1 MSLDNLI
8 RNTREGLPVSPQD
21 AARHQKRIKAHK
33 FFDMTQELK
42 ADGTLGGKKLSNKER
57 IRGFKAARGGADSV
71 DWKKFV
77 NEVETRKE
85 EASVGKSMKMLPGS
99 SDMGGVLETISADV
113 KTIIGI
119 IDART
124 DAEKAAADE
133 LKQEDEK
140 DKRKKKEE
148 DKEKGAKG
156 MKVPGFIKKAAE
168 PITNIWAEIV
178 KTFAILLAGW
188 GIDKIFKW
196 LRNPKNKKAVEELK
210 EFITVAAPAIIKGIL
225 ALVALDIGLKVAR
238 FAAMLAKGS
247 LTLLGGLKNLTV
259 TLVNWAIANP
269 QVALGIGLGALL
281 IGGGIAAHNRLKE
294 NRQAFDEQDDDSTL
308 TVEEFSEQED
318 KSKVDIK
325 PSQAYSEVGT
335 FPGMMNFNT
344 GGTVPG
350 SGNKDTVPAMLT
362 PGEFVMSKG
371 AVQKW
376 GASTLAGMNAAGGG
390 TNKPT
395 MGRYR
400 TGGMASDDAAG
411 MDMDAMVNLMMN
423 DMKLHYGITN
433 TKAPNYLMQQQLNAE
448 NNAKLP
454 LGLKMTEDGQNID
467 LGRFAGDKVKMMT
480 EMATDPKY
488 ADRLKE
494 FGKQF
499 GYDNLDASQFKEIA
513 DQEAHNLKVSIN
525 KFIPGTESHALH
537 QLSQSINQSV
547 KFNGGGL
554 VPFPIQKFKGGG
566 KVNSARTAT
575 QLLNSVP
582 FGASDAKVTVLPV
595 PSGGS
600 GGSGGGGGSGNS
612 DEPIFSPL
620 DPDNFSTL
628 IMKSMY
634 SILD

>member
-124 DAEKAAADE
+124 DAEKDAADE

-156 MKVPGFIKKAAE
+156 MKVPGFITKAAE
-168 PITNIWAEIV
+168 PITNIWAQIV

-188 GIDKIFKW
+188 GVDKITKW
-196 LRNPKNKKAVEELK
+196 LTNPKNKKAVGELK

-259 TLVNWAIANP
+259 TLIKWAFANP

-281 IGGGIAAHNRLKE
+281 VGGGIAAHNQIKE

-318 KSKVDIK
+318 KSKVDIT
-325 PSQAYSEVGT
+325 PGQAYSEVGT
-335 FPGMMNFNT
+335 FPGMTNFNT

-371 AVQKW
+371 AVQKY
-376 GASTLAGMNAAGGG
+376 GTSTLASMNAMGGG
-390 TNKPT
+390 TNLPQRSS
-395 MGRYR
+395 GVLY
-400 TGGMASDDAAG
+400 AS
-411 MDMDAMVNLMMN
+411 
-423 DMKLHYGITN
+423 
-433 TKAPNYLMQQQLNAE
+433 
-448 NNAKLP
+448 
-454 LGLKMTEDGQNID
+454 
-467 LGRFAGDKVKMMT
+467 
-480 EMATDPKY
+480 
-488 ADRLKE
+488 
-494 FGKQF
+494 
-499 GYDNLDASQFKEIA
+499 
-513 DQEAHNLKVSIN
+513 
-525 KFIPGTESHALH
+525 
-537 QLSQSINQSV
+537 
-547 KFNGGGL
+547 GGGL
-554 VPFPIQKFKGGG
+554 VDDLAKPMIKQHEGLRLKKYTDSRGFPTIGYGHLIDKNDIIDGTITQAQADALFDMDYREHKDAAMKIDGYANANIKQKAALIDLTFNMGPGWVDGFPKFKKAFASGDYDAAANELVDSNWYGQVKTRGPVIVDLIRSKGAISG
-566 KVNSARTAT
+566 KGMGSIDKTAT
-575 QLLNSVP
+575 QLINSVP
-582 FGASDAKVTVLPV
+582 GSGSGSGGVSVVPIPSGGKSGVV
-595 PSGGS
+595 PSGS
-600 GGSGGGGGSGNS
+600 TSS
-612 DEPIFSPL
+612 DEPLFSPL
-620 DPDNFSTL
+620 DPDNLSTL

>member
-124 DAEKAAADE
+124 DAEKDAADE
-133 LKQEDEK
+133 LKQEGEK

-148 DKEKGAKG
+148 DKEKDAKG
-156 MKVPGFIKKAAE
+156 MKVPGFITKAAA

-247 LTLLGGLKNLTV
+247 LTLLGGLRNLTV
-259 TLVNWAIANP
+259 TLVKWAIANP
-269 QVALGIGLGALL
+269 VVAGSIGLGALVL
-281 IGGGIAAHNRLKE
+281 GGGIMMHQKLKKDRDKANE
-294 NRQAFDEQDDDSTL
+294 EDDDSTV
-308 TVEEFSEQED
+308 TPEEFGESRKDDD
-318 KSKVDIK
+318 KSNDET
-325 PSQAYSEVGT
+325 PSASQLMNEMVQQTGM
-335 FPGMMNFNT
+335 GMMYNK
-344 GGTVPG
+344 GGQVPG

-371 AVQKW
+371 AVQKY
-376 GASTLAGMNAAGGG
+376 GTSTLASMNAMGGG
-390 TNKPT
+390 TNLPQRSS
-395 MGRYR
+395 GVLY
-400 TGGMASDDAAG
+400 AS
-411 MDMDAMVNLMMN
+411 
-423 DMKLHYGITN
+423 
-433 TKAPNYLMQQQLNAE
+433 
-448 NNAKLP
+448 
-454 LGLKMTEDGQNID
+454 
-467 LGRFAGDKVKMMT
+467 
-480 EMATDPKY
+480 
-488 ADRLKE
+488 
-494 FGKQF
+494 
-499 GYDNLDASQFKEIA
+499 
-513 DQEAHNLKVSIN
+513 
-525 KFIPGTESHALH
+525 
-537 QLSQSINQSV
+537 
-547 KFNGGGL
+547 GGGL
-554 VPFPIQKFKGGG
+554 VDDLAKPMIKQHEGLRLQKYTDSRGFPTIGYGHLIDKNDIIDGTITQAQADALFDMDYREHKDAAMKIPGYANANIKQKAALIDLTFNMGPGWVDGFPKFKKAFASGDYDAAANELVDSNWYGQVKTRGPVIVDLIRSKGAISG
-566 KVNSARTAT
+566 KGMGSIDKTAT
-575 QLLNSVP
+575 QLINSVP
-582 FGASDAKVTVLPV
+582 GGGSSSGGGVSVVPIPSGGKSGVV
-595 PSGGS
+595 PSGTTS
-600 GGSGGGGGSGNS
+600 S
-612 DEPIFSPL
+612 DEPLFSPL
-620 DPDNFSTL
+620 DPDNLSTL

>member
-259 TLVNWAIANP
+259 TLVKWAFANP
-269 QVALGIGLGALL
+269 QIALAIGLGALL
-281 IGGGIAAHNRLKE
+281 VGGGIAAHNQLKK

-308 TVEEFSEQED
+308 TVDEFSEQED

-371 AVQKW
+371 AVQKY
-376 GASTLAGMNAAGGG
+376 GASTLANMNAAAGG

-395 MGRYR
+395 LMGGYNEGGQAIDKSHYGTTGYR
-400 TGGMASDDAAG
+400 IGQVMPDQFVYGHEKYTATYKTKGGEVVEDSDDYKEVIGAIGMPDLIEHQTQLVDSIRQVKGYEDINFMDVVQYPHGQGRLLDMPKEKLFTIFNASDAFKATG
-411 MDMDAMVNLMMN
+411 AKMDVAH
-423 DMKLHYGITN
+423 K
-433 TKAPNYLMQQQLNAE
+433 
-448 NNAKLP
+448 
-454 LGLKMTEDGQNID
+454 ID
-467 LGRFAGDKVKMMT
+467 LESRGHGDGSKGYSMM
-480 EMATDPKY
+480 Y
-488 ADRLKE
+488 
-494 FGKQF
+494 
-499 GYDNLDASQFKEIA
+499 S
-513 DQEAHNLKVSIN
+513 
-525 KFIPGTESHALH
+525 
-537 QLSQSINQSV
+537 
-547 KFNGGGL
+547 GGGL
-554 VPFPIQKFKGGG
+554 VPIQNFKGGG
-566 KVNSARTAT
+566 GVKAVKTAT
-575 QLLNSVP
+575 QLINSVP
-582 FGASDAKVTVLPV
+582 GGSSSSGGGVSVVPIPSGGKSGVV
-595 PSGGS
+595 PSGTTS
-600 GGSGGGGGSGNS
+600 S
-612 DEPIFSPL
+612 DEPLFSPL
-620 DPDNFSTL
+620 DPDNLSTL